1 MRDFISKY
9 SEITNF
15 HYKSRKV
22 LRNFLRANEYDP
34 CQIGTRDGI
43 FNLRQNPIK
52 GNDFVTHQSAFV
64 THLDKRVS
72 SMIFGVFLL

>member
-15 HYKSRKV
+15 HYNSRKV
-22 LRNFLRANEYDP
+22 LRNFLRANEYDL
-34 CQIGTRDGI
+34 CQIGTHHGI

-52 GNDFVTHQSAFV
+52 ENDLVTHQSI

-72 SMIFGVFLL
+72 SRIFGVFLL